1 MTDLTHA
8 EVMAY
13 ERRRYDELCATA
25 RLMTLLGLEGEDP
38 HDPTTR
44 LLLDTGEA
52 ATSTFEEL
60 VAWIRLRAPRR

>member
-1 MTDLTHA
+1 MTLTES
-8 EVMAY
+8 EVAVLERHLY
-13 ERRRYDELCATA
+13 ERLVAIA
-25 RLMTLLGLEGEDP
+25 RLMTSLGLEGEDP
-38 HDPTTR
+38 RDPAIR